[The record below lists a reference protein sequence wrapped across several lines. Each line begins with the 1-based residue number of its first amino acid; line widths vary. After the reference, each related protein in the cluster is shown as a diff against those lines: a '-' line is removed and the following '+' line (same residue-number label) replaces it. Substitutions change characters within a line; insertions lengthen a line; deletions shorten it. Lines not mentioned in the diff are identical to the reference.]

1 MNKITNNKITNKDIE
16 VAREALQDG
25 DEINRISQ
33 EIAGFIHAKIAKSA
47 KRKLHCYKQDLIEK
61 IEKKKLTKDKAYK
74 DKREIEC
81 QCGSGEK
88 HTLPLQD
95 WTDVSIYNT
104 ALSDIIKIIQE
115 K

>member
-1 MNKITNNKITNKDIE
+1 MNKDKKLEEFDEKFSERIHTSFECSDAEKTFVDIKDFL
-16 VAREALQDG
+16 RQALEQ
-25 DEINRISQ
+25 Q
-33 EIAGFIHAKIAKSA
+33 QA
-47 KRKLHCYKQDLIEK
+47 DLIEK

-104 ALSDIIKIIQE
+104 ALSDIINLIKE
-115 K
+115 G